1 MKALGFD
8 MAEGVNEPC
17 LPGDCGIF
25 VTKVDKGSMDNTTF
39 ITLKLGDLCFD
50 IPVKV
55 IEEAKPFNLDCVANI
70 SKIKGGEISI

>member
-1 MKALGFD
+1 M
-8 MAEGVNEPC
+8 
-17 LPGDCGIF
+17 
-25 VTKVDKGSMDNTTF
+25 DKESMDNTTF